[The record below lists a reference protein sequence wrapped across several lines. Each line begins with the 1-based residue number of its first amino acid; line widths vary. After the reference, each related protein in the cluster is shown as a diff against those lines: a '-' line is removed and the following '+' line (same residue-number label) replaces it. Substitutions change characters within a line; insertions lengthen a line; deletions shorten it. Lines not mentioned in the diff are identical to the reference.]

1 MKALYMLLSLLI
13 ISPVQAIDITPDNLV
28 DIDSV
33 YPKSNSGLV
42 KMVNRFG
49 VRYGT
54 PSEKQIL
61 PISTMEMFW
70 QLDLPRLPNTLLL
83 PIAELGVSKLLVD
96 DMHGVIWSAGLAY
109 KVPILNTNNRL
120 SFDGSTKVNYL
131 SRHDFGRKR
140 YGGPIHFSYRF
151 GMSLAIVQNMSLS
164 YSWQHMSNADRY
176 DYNPTL
182 ETHTL
187 SLALGF

>member
-1 MKALYMLLSLLI
+1 MKAVYVLFSLFI
-13 ISPVQAIDITPDNLV
+13 FSPVYAVDLSPNNLV
-28 DIDSV
+28 NIDSV
-33 YPKSNSGLV
+33 FPENNSIMV
-42 KMVNRFG
+42 KMVNKFG
-49 VRYGT
+49 VRYGI

-61 PISTMEMFW
+61 PISTMEIYW
-70 QLDLPRLPNTLLL
+70 QLDLPRLKNTLLL
-83 PIAELGVSKLLVD
+83 PIAELAVSKLLVD

-151 GMSLAIVQNMSLS
+151 GLSFAIVQNISLS
-164 YSWQHMSNADRY
+164 YSWQHLSNADRY

-187 SLALGF
+187 ALGLGF